1 MHVRKILIV
10 AVVLLLFLVV
20 FVDSTNADELSDI
33 KQQINLLQKKLEKLE
48 AEKQQQD
55 EQIEKKIS
63 DAVDKKQFGSLPD
76 SLKWVENVKLFG
88 DIRYRHEN
96 TDDESATR
104 TRDRARLRARFGL
117 TGKVN
122 DEVDAT
128 FALASGSSESA
139 TNTNQE
145 LTGAFSSKSVYL
157 DLAYLDYHPAKIKG
171 FNVLGGKIKNPYGRV
186 GNSDLMFDTDVRPE
200 GIAATY
206 KMSLNTNVDLIGMV
220 GGHWLQER
228 TADVDTGLWVAQVML
243 TQKIPGAE
251 GCSITAGAGFFDYG
265 NIEEQA
271 ALGTSSTNF
280 RGNRS
285 VGGNYESDFDII
297 RVFGQAAFPIA
308 GQPCAAFAELLSNT
322 DAVSSED
329 TGYLVGASVGKCK
342 KPGSLQ
348 FAYNF
353 RDVDADATPAALMD
367 STFGGGGSNVKGHKL
382 SMDCQIAKNWKCSVN
397 YMMAERTRATTT
409 DHDVFQ
415 FDLNYKF

>member
-1 MHVRKILIV
+1 MNLSRTLLM
-10 AVVLLLFLVV
+10 LLLFLVV
-20 FVDSTNADELSDI
+20 FVDSTKADELSDI
-33 KQQINLLQKKLEKLE
+33 KQQVNILQKKIEKLE
-48 AEKQQQD
+48 AEKK
-55 EQIEKKIS
+55 EQGEKIEKKIS

-88 DIRYRHEN
+88 DIRYRHES

-104 TRDRARLRARFGL
+104 TRDRNRVRARFGL

-128 FALASGSSESA
+128 IALASGHDESA
-139 TNTNQE
+139 LNTNQD
-145 LTGAFSSKSVYL
+145 LTGAFSSKAVWL
-157 DLAYLDYHPAKIKG
+157 DLAYFDYHPAKIKG
-171 FNVLGGKIKNPYGRV
+171 FNVLGGKIKDPYGRV

-200 GIAATY
+200 GMAATY
-206 KMSLNTNVDLIGMV
+206 KTSLNANADLLGVV
-220 GGHWLQER
+220 GGYWLQER
-228 TADVDTGLWVAQVML
+228 STDVDTSLWAAQVTL
-243 TQKIPGAE
+243 TQRIPSAE

-265 NIEEQA
+265 NIEKQV
-271 ALGTSSTNF
+271 ALGTSTTNF

-285 VGGNYESDFDII
+285 VGGNYESDFDVVRI
-297 RVFGQAAFPIA
+297 FGQAAFPIA

-322 DAVSSED
+322 VASSSEE

-353 RDVDADATPAALMD
+353 RDVDADATPAALME
-367 STFGGGGSNVKGHKL
+367 SIFGGGGSNVKGHKL
-382 SMDCQIAKNWKCSVN
+382 SVGCQIAKNWKCGAN

-409 DHDVFQ
+409 EHDVFQ